1 MSLLAVAILLKRTVP
16 KNLKKSLSNLQYN
29 LKMFFLL
36 HEKLN
41 VLNSFKQS
49 LLNVQYDLKNQD
61 LNILMIH
68 VSYVKIHSML
78 R

>member
-1 MSLLAVAILLKRTVP
+1 MSLLAVAILLKRTPVP
-16 KNLKKSLSNLQYN
+16 KNFKKSLSNLQYN

-36 HEKLN
+36 HIKLN

-49 LLNVQYDLKNQD
+49 LLNVQNDLKKSRSEHFND
-61 LNILMIH
+61 TCIL
-68 VSYVKIHSML
+68 